1 MKIKIRTK
9 RIIAGMLALFMLFGS
24 IPFNSISVQAA
35 TGNVKVDSLGKKGS
49 VSYGSKTKSG
59 TWFQMK
65 VAGKRAFCLS
75 LGKHAIQGIPMRVQK
90 PISGI
95 RIPVER
101 DMVTMPR

>member
-9 RIIAGMLALFMLFGS
+9 RIIVGMLALFMLFGS

-65 VAGKRAFCLS
+65 VAGKFEFP
-75 LGKHAIQGIPMRVQK
+75 HFFQK
-90 PISGI
+90 LNHLQNKKAK
-95 RIPVER
+95 
-101 DMVTMPR
+101 TLH

>member
-75 LGKHAIQGIPMRVQK
+75 LGKTCHTGNTYESTETYKWDQNTG
-90 PISGI
+90 GL
-95 RIPVER
+95 
-101 DMVTMPR
+101 